1 MANEFTLNTVA
12 RMEQL
17 RAELAQLE
25 AMQAAMSPEESVMLS
40 EDSDMDEAMLYA
52 MQDRDLRRRAAE
64 GDAMANTLLRGED
77 PPSPQEPPEEVLRAM
92 RMDGMGAGPR
102 MTE

>member
-25 AMQAAMSPEESVMLS
+25 AMQAAMSPEESALLF

-52 MQDRDLRRRAAE
+52 TQDRDLRRRAAE
-64 GDAMANTLLRGED
+64 GDAMANAILNED
-77 PPSPQEPPEEVLRAM
+77 VPSPPMRDPNLALM

>member
-25 AMQAAMSPEESVMLS
+25 AMQAAMSPEESALLF

-52 MQDRDLRRRAAE
+52 TQDRDLRRRAAE
-64 GDAMANTLLRGED
+64 GDAMANAILNEDVPCATPTLL
-77 PPSPQEPPEEVLRAM
+77 
-92 RMDGMGAGPR
+92 
-102 MTE
+102 